1 MLSIERNPR
10 PISNS
15 EVGQFK
21 RCRRQWWLGTYR
33 GLRPKNESLTGAR
46 ELGNKV
52 HFVLGEFYSPTSP
65 IDTVEDALLVWDQF
79 IMDELQAAPDW
90 EKELKKD
97 HDLGRAMLEG
107 YFQWL
112 AETGADAD
120 WEVVDAEKMV
130 SIPLVNYHGP
140 RPVNLVAK
148 KDLTIRKRS
157 DGSRAFVDH
166 KTVQNFTD
174 LPKTAH
180 LNEQF
185 KHYSLLDYLEHL
197 AQEQDPARATFVDGG
212 IFNMLRKVKRTATA
226 KPPFYDRHEVRH
238 NVHQLRAYW
247 HRLVGEVVEIQRTED
262 RLAAGENHLAVAYPT
277 PTRDC
282 SWDCDFFAVCHMLDD
297 ETAYAEEFLSE
308 AYEQGNPYARYER
321 PTKGHTDVVTN
332 DA

>member
-1 MLSIERNPR
+1 MERLSIERYPR
-10 PISNS
+10 PVSNS
-15 EVGQFK
+15 EIGQFK

-33 GLRPKNESLTGAR
+33 GLRPRKADWTGAR
-46 ELGNKV
+46 RLGDKI
-52 HFVLGEFYSPTSP
+52 HTVLAEVYSPTSP
-65 IDTVEDALLVWDQF
+65 IKTVDDALGIWDEF
-79 IMDELQAAPDW
+79 ILDELRVVP
-90 EKELKKD
+90 ELEHELKKD

-112 AETGADAD
+112 EETGADAD
-120 WEVVDAEKMV
+120 WEVVDSEKEV
-130 SIPLVNYHGP
+130 SLPFVGYHGP
-140 RPVNLVAK
+140 RPVVLVGK

-157 DGSRAFVDH
+157 DGSRSFVDH

-174 LPKTAH
+174 IPKTAH

-197 AQEQDPARATFVDGG
+197 AQEGDPERATFVDGG
-212 IFNMLRKVKRTATA
+212 IFNMLRKVKRTASA
-226 KPPFYDRHEVRH
+226 KPPFFDRHEVRH

-247 HRLVGEVVEIQRTED
+247 HRLAGEVTEIQRAED
-262 RLAAGENHLAVAYPT
+262 RLAAGENHLAVAYPS

-297 ETAYAEEFLSE
+297 ETAYAEAFLAD
-308 AYEQGNPYARYER
+308 AYEPGDPYARYQ
-321 PTKGHTDVVTN
+321 KGRTDGVTT